1 MRFSFLDLG
10 QSLILEKKK
19 TIYFFNIT
27 DIENTEKLFIDR
39 NTSPEGHKS
48 SKTKNEKK

>member
-1 MRFSFLDLG
+1 MRFSFLNLG
-10 QSLILEKKK
+10 QSLILEKK
-19 TIYFFNIT
+19 TITFFNIT

-39 NTSPEGHKS
+39 NTSPEGQKS